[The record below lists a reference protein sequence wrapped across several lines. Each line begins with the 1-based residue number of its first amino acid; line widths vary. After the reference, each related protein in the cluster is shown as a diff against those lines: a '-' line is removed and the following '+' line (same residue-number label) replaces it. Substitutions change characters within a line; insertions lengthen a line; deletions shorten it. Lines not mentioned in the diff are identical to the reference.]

1 MDKQLNSKDFIFILE
16 IFNPSNKSNID
27 LHKYQINL
35 CEILNIVEDDYM
47 SHPFSYIF
55 DCVKNL
61 TDDKRREFNIL
72 QTKFSIEKI

>member
-1 MDKQLNSKDFIFILE
+1 MCKKFDSKDFTFILE
-16 IFNPSNKSNID
+16 VFNPSSKSNID
-27 LHKYQINL
+27 LHKYQIDL